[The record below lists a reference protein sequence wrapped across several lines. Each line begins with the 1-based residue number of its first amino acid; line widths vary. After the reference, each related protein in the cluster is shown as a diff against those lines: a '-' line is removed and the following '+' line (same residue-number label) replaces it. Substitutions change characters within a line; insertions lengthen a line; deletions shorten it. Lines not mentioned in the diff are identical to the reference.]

1 MLQRRSRGRRPR
13 VVNQGQGLGCTLMSM
28 GASERF
34 EPCRGRMKLILA
46 IICDRDDANVVE
58 QLVA

>member
-1 MLQRRSRGRRPR
+1 
-13 VVNQGQGLGCTLMSM
+13 MSM